1 MKKIAVVLSG
11 CGVFDGAEIHESV
24 LLLLALSQKGYQ
36 VTCFAPDK
44 EQHHVINHL
53 TGEEM
58 PEKRNIRVEAARI
71 ARGQVESLDS
81 LQAEDFDALCFP
93 GGFGAA
99 KNLSTWAFDG
109 PEAKVDPEVQRTILD
124 FADADKPIL
133 ATCIAPATLAK
144 ALEPSGRQVRLTVGT
159 TAKPSSNGVAEV
171 SAGMQQVGAIPVE
184 CEVERIVVDEEH
196 KIITT
201 PCYMMDAGITS
212 IHQGIQQAVN
222 ALEELL

>member
-1 MKKIAVVLSG
+1 MKKIALVLSG

-24 LLLLALSQKGYQ
+24 LLLLALNQKGYQ

-44 EQHHVINHL
+44 DQHHVINHL
-53 TGEEM
+53 SGEEM

-71 ARGQVESLDS
+71 ARGQVEPLAS

-109 PEAKVDPEVQRTILD
+109 SEAQVDPEVQRTVLD
-124 FADADKPIL
+124 FVDAGKPIL

-144 ALEPSGRQVRLTVGT
+144 ALEVSGRQVHLTVGNT
-159 TAKPSSNGVAEV
+159 TKPSSNGVAEV
-171 SAGMQQVGAIPVE
+171 SAAMKAVGAIPVE
-184 CEVERIVVDEEH
+184 CDVERVVVDEEH

-201 PCYMMDAGITS
+201 PCYMMDAGIVS
-212 IHQGIQQAVN
+212 VHQGIQQAVN
-222 ALEELL
+222 ALDELL